1 MRALREG
8 LACAA
13 LLLVGVSALA
23 APAIVFRPLDLL
35 AGTDACF
42 ANAVSSDGRVVAG
55 WCETN
60 QPAMSEPV
68 RWDARGPQ
76 GLGFLAG
83 STDCS
88 AAALSGD
95 GAVVVGN
102 CNLASGTA
110 AFRWDAAGG
119 MQDLGSLP
127 LADPKSCYFDRP
139 NVISF
144 DGSVLVGDCVTMDQ
158 TAAEA
163 FRWDAAGGMQGLGFL
178 ADTTLSFATGVSS
191 DGTLAV
197 GVSEPSDLSSRQGFL
212 WDPDRELQSLGSLS
226 DSFPNCSPTGASHD
240 GSFVTGICY
249 SAALTNAVA
258 VAFRWDA
265 ANGVQSL
272 GVPTGQSESSAFY
285 ISEDGAV
292 VAGEADAGANT
303 SQVPFRWDAAGIASL
318 GVLPG
323 LDSCEVTSLSADGS
337 QLAGLCF
344 EQSVSPAAFVWDAQ
358 NGMRDLRAVLAGTG
372 NDLSAWLLS
381 FGPVVSSDG
390 RTFAGTGFHDGRD
403 QAWVAPEASDSGGC
417 WVALAS
423 LAWLARRDRRAPGG
437 TTEGSA

>member
-1 MRALREG
+1 MKPLREW
-8 LACAA
+8 
-13 LLLVGVSALA
+13 LLCSVSLLSGAPVLA

-42 ANAVSSDGRVVAG
+42 ANAVSSDGRVVSG

-60 QPAMSEPV
+60 QPPSSEPV
-68 RWDARGPQ
+68 RWDAQ
-76 GLGFLAG
+76 GVHALGFLVG

-197 GVSEPSDLSSRQGFL
+197 GVSEPADFSSRQGFL
-212 WDPDRELQSLGSLS
+212 WDPDQELQSLGTLS
-226 DSFPNCSPTGASHD
+226 DSFPNCSPTGASRD

-249 SAALTNAVA
+249 SADLTNAVA

-272 GVPTGQSESSAFY
+272 GVPMGQSESSA
-285 ISEDGAV
+285 SEDGAV
-292 VAGEADAGANT
+292 VAGEADSGANT
-303 SQVPFRWDAAGIASL
+303 SQVPFRWDAGGIASL
-318 GVLPG
+318 GLLPG
-323 LDSCEVTSLSADGS
+323 LDSCEVTSLSGDGA
-337 QLAGLCF
+337 QLAGVCF
-344 EQSVSPAAFVWDAQ
+344 EQSVSPVAFVWDAP
-358 NGMRDLRAVLAGTG
+358 NGMRDLRVVLAGAG
-372 NDLSAWLLS
+372 NDLSDWLLS

-437 TTEGSA
+437 TTDESA